1 MLELHPV
8 FEVGAGMMP
17 VFKRMAALG
26 PKVFEPGRGTWLPGK
41 VSTKL
46 PTPAPARCGQSG
58 NCVRRKVTDCPGRAK
73 GQTSPKN
80 PFRSA
85 TEGTPWLNSVGVF
98 SRRASSE
105 KKKKVLSL
113 AAL

>member
-1 MLELHPV
+1 MLELQPE

-26 PKVFEPGRGTWLPGK
+26 SKVFEPGSVTWFPGK

-46 PTPAPARCGQSG
+46 PTPAPLLCGQSG
-58 NCVRRKVTDCPGRAK
+58 NCVRRKVTDCPGPAN
-73 GQTSPKN
+73 GQTSPKK

-105 KKKKVLSL
+105 KKKKVLSFAEL
-113 AAL
+113 